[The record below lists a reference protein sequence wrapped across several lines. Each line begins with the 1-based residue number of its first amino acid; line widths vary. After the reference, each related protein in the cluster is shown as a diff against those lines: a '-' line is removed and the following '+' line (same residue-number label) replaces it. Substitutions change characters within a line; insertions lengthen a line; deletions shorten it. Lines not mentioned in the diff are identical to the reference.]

1 VANFWLCKA
10 ENRRDYTPPRF
21 VIIFVAMHKQS
32 RREFFQSSATLLAA
46 PAVLRQAPRRMTTIA
61 GTGVAGIAADGS
73 SADTAPINN
82 PYGVVIGP
90 DGALYWAD
98 FGSNRVLR
106 LDLRS
111 RRITVV
117 AGVGTKGHSGDGGT
131 AKVAQLSAP
140 HEVRFDSKGNMFVA
154 ERDSHVVRHVDMKTQ
169 VITTVAGTGVAGYTG
184 DGGPA
189 SGAQLNQPHSIV
201 VDSSDNVLI
210 CDINNNR
217 VRKID
222 AKTGIISTFAGT
234 GENAATPDEGGMLTS
249 AIAAPRSIDIAAD
262 GTMYLI
268 LRAGN
273 KVLAMNPAQGRLR
286 RIAGTGQL
294 GYEGDG
300 GPAISAKFG
309 APGSPLNGPKG
320 IALGGNTLYV
330 VDTENHVIRGIDLR
344 AGTIS
349 TVAGTGQR
357 GDGPDGDPLM
367 CKMARPHGVF
377 IKGGSIYIGDSE
389 NHRIRLLE

>member
-1 VANFWLCKA
+1 
-10 ENRRDYTPPRF
+10 
-21 VIIFVAMHKQS
+21 MHNPS
-32 RREFFQSSATLLAA
+32 RREFLQTSAALLAT
-46 PAVLRQAPRRMTTIA
+46 PALLQQSLRRITTIVGTGAA
-61 GTGVAGIAADGS
+61 GTAADDS
-73 SADTAPINN
+73 SADTAQINN
-82 PYGVVIGP
+82 PYGVIIGP

-106 LDLRS
+106 LDLRAK
-111 RRITVV
+111 RVTVV
-117 AGVGTKGHSGDGGT
+117 AGNGTKGHSGDGGP
-131 AKVAQLSAP
+131 AKAAQLSAP
-140 HEVRFDSKGNMFVA
+140 HEVRFDSKGNIFVA
-154 ERDSHVVRHVDMKTQ
+154 ERDSHVVRHIDMKTQ
-169 VITTVAGTGVAGYTG
+169 IVTTVAGTGVAGYSG

-189 SGAQLNQPHSIV
+189 NLAQLNQPHSIV
-201 VDSSDNVLI
+201 LDSADNVLI

-222 AKTGIISTFAGT
+222 SKTGMISTFAGS

-249 AIAAPRSIDIAAD
+249 PIAAPRSIDIAPD

-286 RIAGTGQL
+286 RIAGTGEL

-300 GPAISAKFG
+300 GPALTAKFG

-320 IALGGNTLYV
+320 IALGGNVLYV
-330 VDTENHVIRGIDLR
+330 VDTENHVIRTVDLR
-344 AGTIS
+344 SGVIN

-357 GDGPDGDPLM
+357 GDGPDGDPKT

-377 IKGGSIYIGDSE
+377 ISGGSIYIGDSE
-389 NHRIRLLE
+389 NHRIRVLA